1 MDARELKKLRKIQNK
16 ALAQAR
22 EVPGNRPRGTSVR
35 RFALFAAWFASKDPG
50 KVSPEQICVDLH
62 ITPMTAQKWVRQ
74 IESGKAV
81 VVGNEIQAYT
91 LYLKDLVYTGKATS
105 ADRELYAKIIG
116 ALDNKQKIEITGL
129 LSHDIIAGIIL
140 KADRDSNI
148 RDEKMPERPALLRP
162 ALCVST
168 GQGEK
173 ADSQV

>member
-1 MDARELKKLRKIQNK
+1 MDVKELKKLRKIQNK

-22 EVPGNRPRGTSVR
+22 EKPGNRPRGVSVR
-35 RFALFAAWFASKDPG
+35 KFTQFAAWFTSKDPG
-50 KVSPEQICVDLH
+50 KGSPEQILVDLH
-62 ITPMTAQKWVRQ
+62 ISPMTAQRWVRE

-81 VVGNEIQAYT
+81 IVGNEIQAYT

-116 ALDNKQKIEITGL
+116 ALDTKQKIEISGL

-140 KADRDSNI
+140 KADRDGNI
-148 RDEKMPERPALLRP
+148 RKSEMPERPVLLRP
-162 ALCVST
+162 ELCSPS

-173 ADSQV
+173 ADS